1 MAKYHLHA
9 VFKDKRGLSVERAGD
24 RNEDK
29 VINDMHLFFYGTLIS
44 IMAGDCVR
52 EVFAQDCIRRDYF
65 KHRIIFAE
73 SFTTQRYLYP
83 LSDRKT
89 EKSPK
94 ALPSDSLLM

>member
-44 IMAGDCVR
+44 IMAVHNT
-52 EVFAQDCIRRDYF
+52 I
-65 KHRIIFAE
+65 
-73 SFTTQRYLYP
+73 
-83 LSDRKT
+83 
-89 EKSPK
+89 
-94 ALPSDSLLM
+94 